1 LNLRRFLRGFLARK
15 PWRWRSYALRA
26 RADRE
31 RRAERYGTALDLYGE
46 YLKQRPDH
54 AMGWVMLGHTQKEL
68 GRWQAALDA
77 YAHAETLDPGDAF
90 ITLQRAYLLKLYH
103 QLREALD
110 AFTRAEALAPPG
122 SALAEEAQRE
132 IMALMLVPGTRP
144 APDAGVGS
152 AGCWID
158 VSDILTYLM
167 HNRTVSGIQRVQLE
181 MARHALAAPDRL
193 ACVMT
198 QPWNPG
204 LWAIPR
210 EPLREVLRLAEAGQ
224 GGTPA
229 MARAL
234 SLAVTG
240 AALAAP
246 VPGAVLL
253 CSGAFWLHGGNL
265 PLWAA
270 TRRHGM
276 RFVVLVYDL
285 IPLTLPRFCSAA
297 LVEEFHLAWAEL
309 THIADGFL
317 AISEHTRRSVQD
329 NLAGHG
335 RPALPVT
342 AVPLAHGLCAAPPAP
357 HWTAAIR
364 ELRGK
369 PFVLS
374 VGTLEG
380 RKNHAF
386 LVRLWEALR
395 QEGLAPPPL
404 VLAGKP
410 GWQHGDFDAAMAET
424 RAAGGLVRPISYLSD
439 AEIDTLYGACLFTVF
454 PSLMEGWGLPVGESL
469 ARGKLCVASD
479 RGSLPEVGGE
489 YALYI
494 DPEDLPAALPLFRR
508 LLTDPAF
515 LAAAEARIAQGFR
528 PRDWPEVAAG
538 MIAAAEAIPPS
549 PHPIPDY
556 PTLPA
561 GRFLRIHS
569 GRDAD
574 PFLHP
579 LRAMLLEGWDHPGS
593 HGARMSGP
601 AAPLRFTA
609 PGAGTLVL
617 TMQDTVLEFPVL
629 PGPQEVQVPGPGI
642 LVGLEL
648 RPPEAASP

>member
-1 LNLRRFLRGFLARK
+1 MNLRRLLRGFLARK
-15 PWRWRSYALRA
+15 PWRWRSFALRA
-26 RADRE
+26 RADTA
-31 RRAERYGTALDLYGE
+31 RRAERYGAALGLYEE

-54 AMGWVMLGHTQKEL
+54 AMGWVMLGHCLKEL
-68 GRWQAALDA
+68 GRRTEALDA
-77 YAHAETLDPGDAF
+77 YAHAASLDPADAF
-90 ITLQRAYLLKLYH
+90 IPLQRAHLLKLEGRV
-103 QLREALD
+103 REALD
-110 AFTRAEALAPPG
+110 SFTHVAAMAPAGSPMAEAARREATALLLPG
-122 SALAEEAQRE
+122 SD
-132 IMALMLVPGTRP
+132 P
-144 APDAGVGS
+144 APDAGVGQ
-152 AGCWID
+152 ARCWID
-158 VSDILTYLM
+158 VSDILAYLM

-198 QPWNPG
+198 RPWHPG

-224 GGTPA
+224 GASPA

-270 TRRHGM
+270 TRRQGM

-309 THIADGFL
+309 THFADGFL
-317 AISEHTRRSVQD
+317 AISEHSRQSVQD
-329 NLAGHG
+329 NLAEHD

-357 HWTAAIR
+357 HWTPAIR
-364 ELRGK
+364 QLRGK

-410 GWQHGDFDAAMAET
+410 GWQKGEFDAAMAET

-494 DPEDLPAALPLFRR
+494 DPDDLPAALPLFRR
-508 LLTDPAF
+508 LLTDRAF
-515 LAAAEARIAQGFR
+515 LAQAEARIAQGFR
-528 PRDWPEVAAG
+528 PRDWPEVAAA
-538 MIAAAEAIPPS
+538 MITAAEAIPPS
-549 PHPIPDY
+549 SHPIPDY
-556 PTLPA
+556 PALPA
-561 GRFLRIHS
+561 GRFLRIHPAT
-569 GRDAD
+569 DAD
-574 PFLHP
+574 PFIHP
-579 LRAMLLEGWDHPGS
+579 LRAMLLEGWEHPGS
-593 HGARMSGP
+593 HGTRLSGKD
-601 AAPLRFTA
+601 APLRFAA

-617 TMQDTVLEFPVL
+617 TMQAGVLELPVL
-629 PGPQEVQVPGPGI
+629 PGAQEVRVPGPGT

-648 RPPEAASP
+648 RLAEPASP